1 MAKAWGVLNFDFGR
15 DVPLENLKSTHEYTN
30 FLENLTH
37 RYTKTPTFSKNVGIF
52 LKFSRKFGSKKAT
65 YFSKELR
72 KF

>member
-37 RYTKTPTFSKNVGIF
+37 RYTKTPTFCNCLEIF
-52 LKFSRKFGSKKAT
+52 RANLAPRRQNRPIFQRN
-65 YFSKELR
+65 
-72 KF
+72 